1 MKCYKQIF
9 TYDSQI
15 GFKYVPNL
23 NATVT
28 GDYLDKIFDY
38 KINTDK
44 FGYRNNNLLE
54 NYLDEVEI
62 LFIGCSFTSG
72 DGIENQKRFS
82 DLLDFKSY
90 NAGLSGSDL
99 TQQMLILK
107 DCKNFINPK
116 TIIFSPYIGC
126 INRMRLKSRETILHN
141 TRHVWFK
148 PYMEHYKDQII
159 LKNNPVPRPI
169 LNLEKIDAKKSN
181 ISKVEKIKNF
191 LFRNTPRDNFLRSIR
206 DSYLS
211 EKNFLICKEIYSISK
226 YIFPNAKFFLMP
238 LGNYDYLKFGN
249 DYTKSI
255 VDNFYNE
262 LAKNVGFKFLNV
274 NKLISKSKIDL
285 IFYKE
290 DGHLNNYGH
299 KTISEILKKL
309 L

>member
-82 DLLDFKSY
+82 YLLDFKSY

-116 TIIFSPYIGC
+116 TIIFSPYI
-126 INRMRLKSRETILHN
+126 
-141 TRHVWFK
+141 
-148 PYMEHYKDQII
+148 
-159 LKNNPVPRPI
+159 
-169 LNLEKIDAKKSN
+169 
-181 ISKVEKIKNF
+181 
-191 LFRNTPRDNFLRSIR
+191 
-206 DSYLS
+206 
-211 EKNFLICKEIYSISK
+211 
-226 YIFPNAKFFLMP
+226 
-238 LGNYDYLKFGN
+238 
-249 DYTKSI
+249 
-255 VDNFYNE
+255 
-262 LAKNVGFKFLNV
+262 
-274 NKLISKSKIDL
+274 
-285 IFYKE
+285 
-290 DGHLNNYGH
+290 
-299 KTISEILKKL
+299 
-309 L
+309 